1 MLKIFRKF
9 IDCLGVL
16 DSFTMHIPVY
26 ILEIVSKYPMTYY
39 MLNEGVTG
47 VEISTL
53 ISSNQLNV
61 KGEK

>member
-1 MLKIFRKF
+1 MLKIFRMF

-16 DSFTMHIPVY
+16 DSFTMHILVY

-39 MLNEGVTG
+39 RLNEGVAG

-53 ISSNQLNV
+53 TY
-61 KGEK
+61 K